1 MDHTPATPAVDDR
14 PIRILERTPV
24 DDAHKERLFA
34 LVRTAQAQA
43 QAAGKELQ
51 AEFGKD
57 AVALIVGC
65 NQFVRLHRGGEV
77 PGRVEVLV
85 QEPVKAALR
94 EAGFELLDAEGA
106 VFKLFGWTGVDPT
119 QGDLNVLQDAVAT
132 AFDDARA
139 KA

>member
-34 LVRTAQAQA
+34 LVRKAQAL
-43 QAAGKELQ
+43 AADAGRDLQ

-65 NQFVRLHRGGEV
+65 NQFVRLHRGGDV

-85 QEPVKAALR
+85 GDDVKQRLQD
-94 EAGFELLDAEGA
+94 AGFELLEAQGA
-106 VFKLFGWTGVDPT
+106 VFKLFGWTGVEPMA
-119 QGDLNVLQDAVAT
+119 GDLDALEAAVEA
-132 AFDDARA
+132 AFQ
-139 KA
+139 KAA

>member
-24 DDAHKERLFA
+24 DDEHKERLFA
-34 LVRTAQAQA
+34 LVRRAQASA
-43 QAAGKELQ
+43 VDAGKELQ

-57 AVALIVGC
+57 AVALIIGC

-85 QEPVKAALR
+85 GEEQKQALR
-94 EAGFELLDAEGA
+94 DAGFDLLEAQGA
-106 VFKLFGWTGVDPT
+106 VFKLFGWTGIDPM
-119 QGDLNVLQDAVAT
+119 QGDVDVLTQAVAA
-132 AFDDARA
+132 AFSDAAA